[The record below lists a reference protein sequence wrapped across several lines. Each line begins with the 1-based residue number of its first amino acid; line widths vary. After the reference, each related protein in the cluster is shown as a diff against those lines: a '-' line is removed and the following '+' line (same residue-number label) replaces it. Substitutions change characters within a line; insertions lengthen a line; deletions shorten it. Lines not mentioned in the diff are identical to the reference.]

1 MSITKN
7 RYTLGRTLQPSSDS
21 DALVLT
27 KHIWNS
33 NGTKSLD
40 DMLQDTVHLIRQS
53 SSSVLNDGVSY
64 PVKLKDKDDNI
75 LFPITYSKY
84 VIRTGTTTIEDSLS
98 KIEGEIV
105 SGNSDT
111 ATNTANI
118 KINADNIAVLMALH
132 STLSMTVENNS
143 STSTADKMKIRIV
156 SVTPTGTTY
165 PTPTFD
171 TCTRQLTSYAN
182 GQETAVEIDVTKII
196 LNSGYYDYEG
206 VAESGKRVYTFHDS
220 VSGKNGSIT
229 FRTAKVCYMWFGTSN
244 TVNAIPSS
252 DTSTNSPTKVQGSS
266 NSDTNCVRQVLTTNQ
281 STDSYI
287 YIAVPKNWTVS
298 KLIAHSNV
306 ADTVFLM
313 SAVTSD
319 NTEYNIFVSSETI
332 LNTNGNTI
340 YVSAGTG
347 SIN

>member
-40 DMLQDTVHLIRQS
+40 DMLQDTVHLIQQS

-229 FRTAKVCYMWFGTSN
+229 FRTAKTCYLWFGNSN
-244 TVNAIPSS
+244 TEIASGANEM
-252 DTSTNSPTKVQGSS
+252 SPYAVTGITKTFSA
-266 NSDTNCVRQVLTTNQ
+266 NLTEDQ
-281 STDSYI
+281 HI
-287 YIAVPKNWTVS
+287 YVAVPKGWTVS
-298 KLIAHSNV
+298 QVTAHSNV
-306 ADTVFLM
+306 ANTVFTM
-313 SAVTSD
+313 AAVTST
-319 NTEYNIFVSSETI
+319 NTEYDIYESTETI
-332 LNTNGNTI
+332 KNINGNTI
-340 YVSAGTG
+340 YVSGGTG